1 MRFNGSIDLAGNEA
15 RRMNVEQVNNFPA
28 DATPGRVIFK
38 EGRVLACVEI
48 SGGLP
53 VWVPLTNS
61 MSALV
66 FDQET
71 LSNTWTITHQFNSAV
86 TMVQVL
92 DENNRVIIPDDIN
105 LSVKNQVTVSFSIAV
120 RGKVIVMLGDIE
132 GTAKPNVAYEQDF
145 ASSTSW
151 VINHGLG
158 YEPIIRVFVGNQ
170 EVQPQSITHNSTIQ
184 ATVTFSTAQAGRIK
198 AI

>member
-132 GTAKPNVAYEQDF
+132 GTAKPNVAYEQTF
-145 ASSTSW
+145 TSSTSW